1 MVTGSPDIRSD
12 FLLSARRR
20 EVSQVSTLDQPTRNR
35 KRDHVNSDDRTTILP
50 ATGGDRGVGD
60 GGEGGRGRS
69 GGRAARRAAQRHAG
83 RGRRGRRGGFV
94 PVTAVVAA
102 VAGTGLIA
110 ALAGA
115 GYAAYGGKQTDRD
128 VMGQAMAADVLIA
141 AEIGTHD
148 GIQVPG
154 AGGANA
160 TAPVPPSG
168 AATTGPAATPSA
180 PATPTETATATPTA
194 TATAT
199 PTPSATAAKATAS
212 ATRTATPAGAAPAQR
227 SATGPATPV
236 GGGAAPSDAQA
247 VVDLVNVERAKA
259 GCGPV
264 TADPKL
270 ATAAQSHS
278 DDMANRNYFDHASPE
293 GYHADHRIEATG
305 YRWSTW
311 GENIARG
318 QKDPAAVMDA
328 WMNSPGHRA
337 NILNCAFKQLGVG
350 VRTGSG
356 GPWWTQVFAAPA

>member
-1 MVTGSPDIRSD
+1 M
-12 FLLSARRR
+12 
-20 EVSQVSTLDQPTRNR
+20 
-35 KRDHVNSDDRTTILP
+35 NSDDRTTILP
-50 ATGGDRGVGD
+50 AIGD
-60 GGEGGRGRS
+60 GDEGGAGTGSRRS
-69 GGRAARRAAQRHAG
+69 GGRAARRAAERHGG
-83 RGRRGRRGGFV
+83 RGRRARRRGGLAS
-94 PVTAVVAA
+94 VTAVVAA

-128 VMGQAMAADVLIA
+128 VVGEAMAADALIA
-141 AEIGTHD
+141 AEVGTHE

-154 AGGANA
+154 TGGADL
-160 TAPVPPSG
+160 G
-168 AATTGPAATPSA
+168 AAVAPGSPAATDPAATPGAGGAPTADTPASPAATGAATPAATAPSA
-180 PATPTETATATPTA
+180 PSA
-194 TATAT
+194 
-199 PTPSATAAKATAS
+199 SATSGASAAKATAS
-212 ATRTATPAGAAPAQR
+212 AARTTAAAPTTARRTATAP
-227 SATGPATPV
+227 PTPV
-236 GGGAAPSDAQA
+236 GGGADASDAQQ
-247 VVDLVNVERAKA
+247 VVDLVNAERAKA

-264 TADPKL
+264 AAEPRL
-270 ATAAQSHS
+270 ASAAQSHS
-278 DDMANRNYFDHASPE
+278 DDMADRNYFDHASPE

>member
-1 MVTGSPDIRSD
+1 M
-12 FLLSARRR
+12 
-20 EVSQVSTLDQPTRNR
+20 
-35 KRDHVNSDDRTTILP
+35 NSDDRTTILP
-50 ATGGDRGVGD
+50 ATGGDRGSD
-60 GGEGGRGRS
+60 GGAGGSRGRT
-69 GGRAARRAAQRHAG
+69 GGRAARRAAQRHVG

-115 GYAAYGGKQTDRD
+115 GYAAYGGKQADRD
-128 VMGQAMAADVLIA
+128 VMGQAMSADALIA
-141 AEIGTHD
+141 AEIGTHE

-154 AGGANA
+154 AGGANGA
-160 TAPVPPSG
+160 TPVSPSG
-168 AATTGPAATPSA
+168 PAATGPAATPSD
-180 PATPTETATATPTA
+180 PATPTA

-199 PTPSATAAKATAS
+199 ATPTATPTATATPTPTATAAKATAS
-212 ATRTATPAGAAPAQR
+212 ATRTAAPAGAAAAQR
-227 SATGPATPV
+227 TATGPATPV

-247 VVDLVNVERAKA
+247 VVDLVNAERAKA

>member
-1 MVTGSPDIRSD
+1 M
-12 FLLSARRR
+12 
-20 EVSQVSTLDQPTRNR
+20 
-35 KRDHVNSDDRTTILP
+35 NSDDRTTIRP
-50 ATGGDRGVGD
+50 ATGGD
-60 GGEGGRGRS
+60 GGAGGAHGRS
-69 GGRAARRAAQRHAG
+69 GGRAARRAAERQAG
-83 RGRRGRRGGFV
+83 QGRRRRRGGFV

-128 VMGQAMAADVLIA
+128 AVGQAMAADALIA
-141 AEIGTHD
+141 AEIGTHE

-154 AGGANA
+154 AGGANPA
-160 TAPVPPSG
+160 APVPPAG
-168 AATTGPAATPSA
+168 PAATDPAATPSA
-180 PATPTETATATPTA
+180 PDTPPATAPATPTA
-194 TATAT
+194 SATAT
-199 PTPSATAAKATAS
+199 PTPTPTASASAAKATAS
-212 ATRTATPAGAAPAQR
+212 ATRTTAAPTAAKR
-227 SATGPATPV
+227 TATAPAAPV

-247 VVDLVNVERAKA
+247 VVDLVNAERAKA

-264 TADPKL
+264 TSDPRL

-278 DDMANRNYFDHASPE
+278 DDMADRNYFDHASPE

>member
-1 MVTGSPDIRSD
+1 M
-12 FLLSARRR
+12 
-20 EVSQVSTLDQPTRNR
+20 
-35 KRDHVNSDDRTTILP
+35 NSDDRTTILP
-50 ATGGDRGVGD
+50 ATGDD
-60 GGEGGRGRS
+60 GGTGGLA
-69 GGRAARRAAQRHAG
+69 GGRAARRAADRHAD
-83 RGRRGRRGGFV
+83 RGRRGRRRGAFV

-128 VMGQAMAADVLIA
+128 AMGQAMAADALIA
-141 AEIGTHD
+141 AEIGTHE

-154 AGGANA
+154 AGGAGQ
-160 TAPVPPSG
+160 G
-168 AATTGPAATPSA
+168 AAVPSAGPSATDPAATPSA
-180 PATPTETATATPTA
+180 PATPTATAPATPTA
-194 TATAT
+194 SATAT
-199 PTPSATAAKATAS
+199 PTPTASATAAKATAS
-212 ATRTATPAGAAPAQR
+212 ATRTAAAAPTTPR
-227 SATGPATPV
+227 RTATAPATPV

-247 VVDLVNVERAKA
+247 VVDLVNAERAKA

-264 TADPKL
+264 AAEPRL

>member
-1 MVTGSPDIRSD
+1 M
-12 FLLSARRR
+12 
-20 EVSQVSTLDQPTRNR
+20 
-35 KRDHVNSDDRTTILP
+35 NSDDRTTILP
-50 ATGGDRGVGD
+50 ATGED
-60 GGEGGRGRS
+60 GGAGGAHGRP
-69 GGRAARRAAQRHAG
+69 GGRAARRAAERHAG
-83 RGRRGRRGGFV
+83 RGRRARRRGGLV

-128 VMGQAMAADVLIA
+128 VAGQALAADALIA
-141 AEIGTHD
+141 AEVGTHA

-154 AGGANA
+154 AGVADPALPVPSGSPAATDPA
-160 TAPVPPSG
+160 TAPAADPG
-168 AATTGPAATPSA
+168 APATPSA
-180 PATPTETATATPTA
+180 TTPASPTAPAPATPSPAA
-194 TATAT
+194 
-199 PTPSATAAKATAS
+199 SDSAAKATAS
-212 ATRTATPAGAAPAQR
+212 ATRTAAAAAAPTTAR
-227 SATGPATPV
+227 RTASAPATPV
-236 GGGAAPSDAQA
+236 GGGASASYAQQ
-247 VVDLVNVERAKA
+247 VVDLVNAERAKA

-264 TADPKL
+264 SSEPRL
-270 ATAAQSHS
+270 ASAAQSHS
-278 DDMANRNYFDHASPE
+278 DDMADRNYFDHASPE

>member
-1 MVTGSPDIRSD
+1 M
-12 FLLSARRR
+12 
-20 EVSQVSTLDQPTRNR
+20 
-35 KRDHVNSDDRTTILP
+35 NSDDRTTILP
-50 ATGGDRGVGD
+50 ASGSGADSG
-60 GGEGGRGRS
+60 S

-83 RGRRGRRGGFV
+83 RGRRSRRRGALT
-94 PVTAVVAA
+94 PVTAAVAA
-102 VAGTGLIA
+102 VAGTGLLA

-128 VMGQAMAADVLIA
+128 IAGQSVAADSLIS
-141 AEIGTHD
+141 AELGTHD

-154 AGGANA
+154 AGGVTRAVPAAGSPTGTPTA
-160 TAPVPPSG
+160 TDTPT
-168 AATTGPAATPSA
+168 ATATPS
-180 PATPTETATATPTA
+180 PTATATATPTA

-199 PTPSATAAKATAS
+199 ATAS
-212 ATRTATPAGAAPAQR
+212 AKAAPTAARAAATGTPGAAQRTA
-227 SATGPATPV
+227 
-236 GGGAAPSDAQA
+236 GGAAAGTGGSSGGGSGSAGGGPASGYAQQ
-247 VVDLVNVERAKA
+247 VVDLVNVERSKA

-264 TADPKL
+264 TADSRL
-270 ATAAQSHS
+270 ASASQSHS
-278 DDMANRNYFDHASPE
+278 DDMADRNYFDHASPE

-350 VRTGSG
+350 VRTGAD
-356 GPWWTQVFAAPA
+356 GPWWTQVFATPS